1 MEQQVALQSK
11 KLVQGM
17 EAQLRAMEQNQRQQV
32 EEQVQ
37 AKLAQRWK
45 ALQRTSNPTSSRR
58 KSSGPRASGDT
69 ADLVRRLH
77 AQLALQDQQLEEAKH
92 LLNSALTDR
101 EEAAATAGQAVELT
115 MQLDRT
121 LQQAYVEIDE
131 LRQALR
137 RRTSPT
143 LPSELTEHAHES
155 SKPVRYTC

>member
-1 MEQQVALQSK
+1 MHLKALLS
-11 KLVQGM
+11 
-17 EAQLRAMEQNQRQQV
+17 RANAFSTVVDECYAGQ
-32 EEQVQ
+32 EEQ
-37 AKLAQRWK
+37 
-45 ALQRTSNPTSSRR
+45 
-58 KSSGPRASGDT
+58 
-69 ADLVRRLH
+69 
-77 AQLALQDQQLEEAKH
+77 
-92 LLNSALTDR
+92 